1 MTKAHILDNTNRI
14 SLPLRLLW
22 QRFGDEQFDE
32 AADAIIEQLTIIRPD
47 KSIAVAFDFDT
58 SHSNPWFHSMMVTI
72 SGATTI
78 ELAQLATWLHQQALL
93 EP

>member
-1 MTKAHILDNTNRI
+1 MTKAHILDNSDQI
-14 SLPLRLLW
+14 ALPLRLLQ

-32 AADAIIEQLTIIRPD
+32 AADAIIEQLNIIQPD
-47 KSIAVAFDFDT
+47 KSIAVAFEFDA
-58 SHSNPWFHSMMVTI
+58 SHSNPWFHSMVVTI
-72 SGATTI
+72 SGATTV

>member
-1 MTKAHILDNTNRI
+1 MMKGHVVDNSYQI
-14 SLPLRLLW
+14 ALPLRLLQ
-22 QRFGDEQFDE
+22 QRFGDEQWDE
-32 AADAIIEQLTIIRPD
+32 AADTIIEQLNIIRPD

-72 SGATTI
+72 SAATTV
-78 ELAQLATWLHQQALL
+78 ELAQLTTWLHQQALL